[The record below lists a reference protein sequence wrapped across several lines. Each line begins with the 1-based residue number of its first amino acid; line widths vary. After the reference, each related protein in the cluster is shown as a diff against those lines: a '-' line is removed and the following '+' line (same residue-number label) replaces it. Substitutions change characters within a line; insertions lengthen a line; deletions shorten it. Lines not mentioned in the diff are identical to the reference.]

1 MRLIARRMDEDAH
14 SHAERLTRQLEQ
26 ETAFKNVEPF
36 LKRMC
41 MEGWAVVWRTN
52 VLHHCD
58 RARQISTREL
68 DPHVFP
74 DEVDWTT
81 RHAFSGAYD
90 LPRRG
95 SGLEKL
101 LGHMNR
107 SREGRV
113 GPGVGPPLESRLFS
127 RAFSCPTARCFTG
140 GASNVL
146 ATLGALATCQPK
158 ARGVVAMIRCPEAAP
173 G

>member
-1 MRLIARRMDEDAH
+1 MDVSLRCTTILSPLVVA
-14 SHAERLTRQLEQ
+14 SASIRCSTPRERINRPRS
-26 ETAFKNVEPF
+26 AP
-36 LKRMC
+36 
-41 MEGWAVVWRTN
+41 
-52 VLHHCD
+52 
-58 RARQISTREL
+58 RQISTREL

-95 SGLEKL
+95 CGLEKL

-113 GPGVGPPLESRLFS
+113 VEKVGSGPRWSPDFFREPS
-127 RAFSCPTARCFTG
+127 RAPLRDVFTG
-140 GASNVL
+140 GVSNVL
-146 ATLGALATCQPK
+146 ATLGALATYLP
-158 ARGVVAMIRCPEAAP
+158 
-173 G
+173 